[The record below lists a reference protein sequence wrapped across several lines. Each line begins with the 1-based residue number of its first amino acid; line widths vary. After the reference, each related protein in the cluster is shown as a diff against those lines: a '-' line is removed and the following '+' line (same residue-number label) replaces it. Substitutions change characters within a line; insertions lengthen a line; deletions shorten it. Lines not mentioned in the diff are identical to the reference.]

1 MSRKTFKKIITS
13 PELSEKINP
22 KNKKLVERFL
32 REKDTRSSSGTIK
45 GYESD
50 LEIFL
55 TWNLLHNENKFFI
68 DIKKLE
74 FSDFFSFC
82 VNDLRFGSARFG
94 RLRSCLSSLSNFIE
108 KFYDSDYPA
117 FRNVILK
124 AIDSVPKEPVR
135 EKTIVSDEQVN
146 GLLNYLLNEINKPQ
160 EACLLAL
167 AISSGARVSEL
178 LRFNIDLIDS
188 ENTAFEGLFI
198 ETKKQIK
205 TKGRG
210 KNGKLLYK
218 YILKDVFMPY
228 YEAWL
233 PERDAIMKKNN
244 QDHKSLFIKSDGTP
258 AELATLRSWM
268 PKWESYLGV
277 PVYPHMFR
285 HFLVT
290 RLSILGLSYE
300 LITEI
305 FGWSGNGG
313 TGMAKLYDDSTARD
327 KTYKELDVL
336 KNKLGKS
343 NGES

>member
-1 MSRKTFKKIITS
+1 MARKTFKKIITS
-13 PELSEKINP
+13 PELSEKILD

-55 TWNLLHNENKFFI
+55 TWNLLYNENRFFVEI
-68 DIKKLE
+68 TKLE

-82 VNDLRFGSARFG
+82 VNDLRYSSARFG
-94 RLRSCLSSLSNFIE
+94 RMRSCLSSLSNFIE
-108 KFYDSDYPA
+108 KFYDSSYPS

-146 GLLNYLLNEINKPQ
+146 GLLNYLSNEINKPQ
-160 EACLLAL
+160 EAAFLAL
-167 AISSGARVSEL
+167 AISSGARISEL
-178 LRFNIDLIDS
+178 LRFNTDLIDPN
-188 ENTAFEGLFI
+188 NTAFDGLFI
-198 ETKKQIK
+198 ETNKQIR

-228 YEAWL
+228 YEKWL
-233 PERDAIMKKNN
+233 PEREAIMKKNN
-244 QDHKSLFIKSDGTP
+244 QDHNSLFIKSDGTP
-258 AELATLRSWM
+258 AEVMTLRSWI
-268 PKWESYLGV
+268 PKWEAFLGV
-277 PVYPHMFR
+277 PVYMHMFR
-285 HFLVT
+285 HFLTT
-290 RLSILGLSYE
+290 RLSKLGLSYE

-305 FGWSGNGG
+305 FGWSG
-313 TGMAKLYDDSTARD
+313 TEMAKLYDDTTARD
-327 KTYKELDVL
+327 KSWAELANL
-336 KNKLGKS
+336 KNALNK
-343 NGES
+343 